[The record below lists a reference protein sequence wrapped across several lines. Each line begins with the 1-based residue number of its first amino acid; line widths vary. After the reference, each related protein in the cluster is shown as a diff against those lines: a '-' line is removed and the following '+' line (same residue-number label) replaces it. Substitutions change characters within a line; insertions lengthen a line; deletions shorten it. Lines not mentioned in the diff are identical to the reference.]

1 MRFIKNVKIKNNRS
15 VSRYYVIIYHMHNFL
30 QWQSCIVVFTYVY
43 YMYNKKLSKIIE
55 SRVPNYG
62 LQIST
67 SRSVNHLTCCH
78 LGTLCSGVKNFK
90 RRLNPVWPRLLCS
103 CTHMAT
109 EGVEG
114 SNESYSCC
122 VSTVRRCGG
131 RLSLNSQG
139 EACFHMAPWGGGVI
153 GPSAS
158 TDDAHWIT
166 NRAIL
171 NSNCIGLY
179 PGSTAFSLRF
189 ISLAAS
195 TGGALNTFLLRY
207 IISHRA
213 W

>member
-1 MRFIKNVKIKNNRS
+1 MLLFSTCIIACNDGLVLSCSRTFIICIIKGYQKS
-15 VSRYYVIIYHMHNFL
+15 SSLVSQIMVYKSQQHVLLIIWRPL
-30 QWQSCIVVFTYVY
+30 
-43 YMYNKKLSKIIE
+43 LSSGHSDAHGWASE
-55 SRVPNYG
+55 CP
-62 LQIST
+62 
-67 SRSVNHLTCCH
+67 
-78 LGTLCSGVKNFK
+78 GVKNFK

-109 EGVEG
+109 VGVEG
-114 SNESYSCC
+114 LNKSYSCC

-139 EACFHMAPWGGGVI
+139 EACIHMAPWGGGVI

-179 PGSTAFSLRF
+179 PGSTAFCLRF